1 MSKFKLSQ
9 RLHYK
14 FDNIMSRGAIA
25 LIGWLGIASLL
36 LIVIAGFILVIG
48 ELKQE
53 DDTSDP
59 HFVEATWQS
68 LMRTLDPGTMGG
80 DTGWGFR
87 TVMLGVTVG
96 GIFVVSILIG
106 LITSG
111 IETKLDV
118 MRKGRSFVVESGHT
132 LILGWSSKI
141 LPIISELILANENQR
156 RPSIVIM
163 ATMDKVEMED
173 EIKEKIPNLKNTR
186 VICRSGSPLDLSDL
200 QIVNPN
206 DAKSIIILAPDDDN
220 PDIDVIKTILAITN
234 SPKRKD
240 GRYHIVAE
248 IQDEKNLEIGSIVGT
263 DEAVL
268 MLAEDLI
275 SRITVQ
281 TCRQSGLS
289 VIYTELMDYGGDE
302 IYFTH
307 EPNLIGKTYKD
318 AIFAYENSAIMGLQT
333 SEGTVM
339 INPAMSTALSPGD
352 KVIAVSE
359 DDDTVV
365 TSGKTDFNILND
377 AITHSAPEEL
387 KPERTLIMGWNQIG
401 DSIVSELD
409 SYVAAGSVITIV
421 ADTPSV
427 EEDIAAING
436 KIKQQVVNFVRAD
449 TTSRE
454 VLESLELASYDH
466 IIVQCYTGMHDV
478 QKSDAMTLITLLHLR
493 DISQKTGTIFNIV
506 SEMQDIG
513 NKELAEVTKANDFI
527 VSDRLISLMLA
538 QLSENRELKAVF
550 DSLLNAEGSEIY
562 LKPVSGYVK
571 TGIEM
576 DFYTVLESAAQK
588 GETALGYRKSEDFD
602 NPAKAY
608 GVNLNPKKSNK
619 VKFNEFDKVI
629 VLAED

>member
-1 MSKFKLSQ
+1 
-9 RLHYK
+9 
-14 FDNIMSRGAIA
+14 MSRGAIA

-36 LIVIAGFILVIG
+36 LIIIAGIIIISADLR
-48 ELKQE
+48 QE
-53 DDTSDP
+53 EDTNDP
-59 HFVEATWQS
+59 EFVEATWQS
-68 LMRTLDPGTMGG
+68 LMRTLDSGTMGG

-87 TVMLGVTVG
+87 TVMLGVTIG

-106 LITSG
+106 VITSG

-173 EIKEKIPNLKNTR
+173 EIKEKIPDLKNTR

-206 DAKSIIILAPDDDN
+206 DAKSIIILAPEDDN

-234 SPKRKD
+234 SPNRKE
-240 GRYHIVAE
+240 GKFHIVAE

-318 AIFAYENSAIMGLQT
+318 AIFAYESSAIMGLQT

-365 TSGKTDFNILND
+365 TSGKIDFNILND
-377 AITHSAPEEL
+377 AITNAAPAEL

-409 SYVAAGSVITIV
+409 SYVADGSVITIV

-466 IIVQCYTGMHDV
+466 IIVLCYTGMHDV

-562 LKPVSGYVK
+562 LKPVSDYVK

-588 GETALGYRKSEDFD
+588 GQTALGYRKSEDFD
-602 NPAKAY
+602 NPEKAY

-619 VKFNEFDKVI
+619 VTFNEWDKVI

>member
-36 LIVIAGFILVIG
+36 LIVIAGFILVLG
-48 ELKQE
+48 ELKQD

-59 HFVEATWQS
+59 QFIEATWQS

-87 TVMLGVTVG
+87 TVMLGVTIG

-106 LITSG
+106 VITSG
-111 IETKLDV
+111 IESKLEV

-141 LPIISELILANENQR
+141 LPIISELIIANENQR
-156 RPSIVIM
+156 NPSIVIM
-163 ATMDKVEMED
+163 ADMDKVEMED

-186 VICRSGSPLDLSDL
+186 VICRSGSPLDLTDL

-206 DAKSIIILAPDDDN
+206 DAKSIIILAPEDDN

-240 GRYHIVAE
+240 GKFHIVAE
-248 IQDEKNLEIGSIVGT
+248 IQDEKNLEIGNIVGA
-263 DEAVL
+263 DETVL

-302 IYFTH
+302 IYFTY
-307 EPNLIGKTYKD
+307 EPKLAGKTYKD
-318 AIFAYENSAIMGLQT
+318 AIFAYEDSAIMGLRT
-333 SEGTVM
+333 KDGVVT
-339 INPAMSTALSPGD
+339 INPPMDTLISNGD
-352 KVIAVSE
+352 MVIAVSE
-359 DDDTVV
+359 DDDTIV
-365 TSGKTDFNILND
+365 TSGKTDFHITAD
-377 AITHSAPEEL
+377 AVTHPVPAEL
-387 KPERTLIMGWNQIG
+387 KPERTLILGWNQIG

-409 SYVAAGSVITIV
+409 TYVAAGSEVMIV
-421 ADTPSV
+421 ADTPYV
-427 EEDIAAING
+427 EDDINN
-436 KIKQQVVNFVRAD
+436 IKGRVSNQAMTYLRAD
-449 TTSRE
+449 TTSRS
-454 VLESLELASYDH
+454 VLESLDLATYDH
-466 IIVQCYTGMHDV
+466 IIVLCYSRIYDM

-493 DISQKTGTIFNIV
+493 DISQKTGTTFNIV

-550 DSLLNAEGSEIY
+550 DNLLNAEGSEIY
-562 LKPVSGYVK
+562 LKPVSDYVK

-588 GETALGYRKSEDFD
+588 GQTALGYRKSEDFD
-602 NPAKAY
+602 NPAKDY

-619 VKFNEFDKVI
+619 IKFNEFDKVI